1 VRCIGIEHKMGIHG
15 SPTCTM
21 EYDGAVGYL
30 IGEANAG
37 MRYMFTM
44 MNNARLSVGL
54 EGLAVAER
62 AYQAAVA
69 YAVERVQGRPLG
81 EAAGSTAPIIG
92 HADVRRMLLHMRSH
106 IEAMR
111 ALAYTNAIAIDHAKH
126 AVDPDERT
134 RAAELADLL
143 TPLTK
148 AWCTDVGSEVA
159 RLCTQIHG
167 GMGYVA
173 ETGVEQ
179 YERDVRIAAI
189 YEGTNG
195 IQAMDLVGRKLPMR
209 AGGVLADQ
217 LAGMEA
223 TVAELDGA
231 GDGELADI
239 GAALTDGAAA
249 LREATDWLLANG
261 AADPQNALAGATPYL
276 RLCSTV
282 VAGWFLAR
290 QALAAREGAAAGDQ
304 FLQAKVATARYFAQQ
319 VLPTARGLLP
329 SVTAGPEVL
338 FALSPEQLA
347 SS

>member
-1 VRCIGIEHKMGIHG
+1 
-15 SPTCTM
+15 
-21 EYDGAVGYL
+21 
-30 IGEANAG
+30 
-37 MRYMFTM
+37 
-44 MNNARLSVGL
+44 
-54 EGLAVAER
+54 
-62 AYQAAVA
+62 
-69 YAVERVQGRPLG
+69 
-81 EAAGSTAPIIG
+81 
-92 HADVRRMLLHMRSH
+92 
-106 IEAMR
+106 
-111 ALAYTNAIAIDHAKH
+111 
-126 AVDPDERT
+126 
-134 RAAELADLL
+134 
-143 TPLTK
+143 
-148 AWCTDVGSEVA
+148 
-159 RLCTQIHG
+159 
-167 GMGYVA
+167 MGYIA

-195 IQAMDLVGRKLPMR
+195 IQAMDLVGRKLPIR

-223 TVAELDGA
+223 TVAELDG
-231 GDGELADI
+231 DLADI
-239 GAALTDGAAA
+239 GAALADGAGA

-290 QALAAREGAAAGDQ
+290 QALAAREGAAAGDE

-329 SVTAGPEVL
+329 SVTAGPDVL